1 MTDPRET
8 LARIRAQA
16 DSATEGPWE
25 VAPFTW
31 KPGHPIP
38 PSEWLGIEATGSVM
52 GEVAR
57 IQPNDDEADADAE
70 FIAAARTNVPR
81 LVDALDAVLKVHQPF
96 TWDFGYG
103 PLESCKGCADQG
115 AGDHDYPCPT
125 VTAITTALEGET
137 Q

>member
-1 MTDPRET
+1 MSDPHET
-8 LARIRAQA
+8 LARIRKQA
-16 DSATEGPWE
+16 DAATEGPWRYVSIFE
-25 VAPFTW
+25 VGGYVEDGRGRELFDWA
-31 KPGHPIP
+31 
-38 PSEWLGIEATGSVM
+38 
-52 GEVAR
+52 
-57 IQPNDDEADADAE
+57 QDDAGTICTPDADAE
-70 FIAAARTNVPR
+70 FIAAARTNVPH

-125 VTAITTALEGET
+125 VTAITTALEGDP